1 MRVLAASAAPTI
13 PMGVLA
19 ADSVPTIPVGVWLFT
34 IVTLTAAVVTAA
46 KGRYGWLAAGLFLL
60 GIPWLVAAFMLAR
73 PRSAWATALYGPD
86 KLARA
91 ERRAASPARRMGV

>member
-1 MRVLAASAAPTI
+1 VRVLAASAAQTL

-19 ADSVPTIPVGVWLFT
+19 AVSVPTIPVDVWL
-34 IVTLTAAVVTAA
+34 
-46 KGRYGWLAAGLFLL
+46 
-60 GIPWLVAAFMLAR
+60 R

-91 ERRAASPARRMGV
+91 ERRAATPARRMGV